1 MELKLN
7 IYNKNEIEKTYMSDT
22 YDIKY
27 GTIEDILDVVD
38 LDKINNAN
46 ELGKMVI
53 RILPLVKPLLKDI
66 FEELTDEELRRTKV
80 RELIPLFSE
89 IFKYSFDELFNL
101 GGEKN

>member
-1 MELKLN
+1 
-7 IYNKNEIEKTYMSDT
+7 
-22 YDIKY
+22 
-27 GTIEDILDVVD
+27 
-38 LDKINNAN
+38 
-46 ELGKMVI
+46 MVI

-80 RELIPLFSE
+80 RDLIPLFSE

>member
-89 IFKYSFDELFNL
+89 IFKYSFDELFNI